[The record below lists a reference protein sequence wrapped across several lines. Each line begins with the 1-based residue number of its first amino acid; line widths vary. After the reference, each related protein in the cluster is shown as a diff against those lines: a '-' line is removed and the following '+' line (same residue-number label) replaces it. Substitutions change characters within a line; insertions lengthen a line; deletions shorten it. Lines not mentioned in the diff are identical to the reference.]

1 LISSTPEADVT
12 LELNPELGVAMTMPR
27 GPMVPAT
34 RQATSPAS
42 STNRKR
48 MLGKVVMFLSSIAG
62 GDRRYAQQDSTG
74 RRCPQ
79 AGRKRMTEMRRPA
92 V

>member
-1 LISSTPEADVT
+1 
-12 LELNPELGVAMTMPR
+12 
-27 GPMVPAT
+27 
-34 RQATSPAS
+34 
-42 STNRKR
+42 
-48 MLGKVVMFLSSIAG
+48 MFLSSIAG